1 MGARFIVFEGL
12 DSAGKKTQIR
22 MFLER
27 LKGREVELLDFPAYS
42 TRFGA
47 VVGAYLRGE
56 FGKKEEVGPELTALL
71 FSLDRYQFKERM
83 WAALAQGKILV
94 SNRFTHSN
102 LFQAAKLPEGEW
114 VKFLEWIE
122 ALDSRMPKPDVV
134 VFLDMPP
141 EVGQKLGH
149 KTEGK
154 EGTLEGREYLKGKQ
168 YDIHE
173 EDRAFQE
180 RVRKA
185 YLKAAEREG
194 WIVVNCAENGEPKS
208 PEEIG
213 REVWE
218 KLEPLL

>member
-12 DSAGKKTQIR
+12 DSAGKKTQIKL
-22 MFLER
+22 FLER
-27 LKGREVELLDFPAYS
+27 LKKPVELLDFPAYS

-56 FGKKEEVGPELTALL
+56 FGKKEEVGAELSALL
-71 FSLDRYQFKERM
+71 YSLDRYQFKERM
-83 WAALAQGKILV
+83 WDAIAQGKILV

-114 VKFLEWIE
+114 IKFLEWIE
-122 ALDSRMPKPDVV
+122 MIDSRMPKPDVV

-154 EGTLEGREYLKGKQ
+154 EGGLEGRDYLKGKQ
-168 YDIHE
+168 FDIHE
-173 EDRAFQE
+173 EDREFQAK
-180 RVRKA
+180 VRRA
-185 YLKAAEREG
+185 YLKAAEKEG
-194 WIVVNCAENGEPKS
+194 WIVVFCAENGTPRK
-208 PEEIG
+208 PEDIAADIWK
-213 REVWE
+213 R
-218 KLEPLL
+218 LEPLL

>member
-12 DSAGKKTQIR
+12 DSAGKKTQIKL
-22 MFLER
+22 FLEK

-56 FGKKEEVGPELTALL
+56 FGKKEEVGAELSALL
-71 FSLDRYQFKERM
+71 YSLDRYQFKERM
-83 WAALAQGKILV
+83 WKALEEGKILV

-114 VKFLEWIE
+114 LKFLEWIE
-122 ALDSRMPKPDVV
+122 MIDSRMPKPDVV

-149 KTEGK
+149 KEDKGDGK
-154 EGTLEGREYLKGKQ
+154 LEGRDYLKGKQ
-168 YDIHE
+168 FDIHE
-173 EDRAFQE
+173 EDREFQAK
-180 RVRKA
+180 VRKA
-185 YLKAAEREG
+185 YLKAAEMEN
-194 WIVVNCAENGEPKS
+194 WIVVSCAENGKIKP
-208 PEEIG
+208 PEEIHTDIWK
-213 REVWE
+213 R
-218 KLEPLL
+218 LEPLL